1 MSSIFNKTIVYKECN
16 QKNSMETWQAI
27 ERKKQKLLFSF
38 NKSEPEKPVEPA
50 VVVDQ
55 KS

>member
-38 NKSEPEKPVEPA
+38 NPVKSEKYIEPTA
-50 VVVDQ
+50 QIKQ
-55 KS
+55 KN